1 MNKYT
6 SYQYG
11 SNYDP
16 NSMDNMLMGGEEV
29 LWRGKPKKNAFVMN
43 RIIKI
48 LPIALIW
55 ILFDGIMIGA
65 MIITGAIREM
75 LWFAIPFFAFHL
87 LPVWVWLGNVIS
99 ASKRWKN
106 TEYAITDKRIIL
118 RDGLFG
124 YNFKS
129 IDYAEVD
136 HVNIRVGFIDRLLKV
151 GDIHITVSG
160 KTDNN
165 VILDIE
171 QPCSVFKMLQKTVL
185 DIKTDI
191 HYPNELRP
199 KVNPGYNTQYRN
211 F

>member
-1 MNKYT
+1 
-6 SYQYG
+6 
-11 SNYDP
+11 
-16 NSMDNMLMGGEEV
+16 MDNMLMGGEEV

-171 QPCSVFKMLQKTVL
+171 QPFSVFKMLQKTVL

>member
-65 MIITGAIREM
+65 MIITGAIRKCYG
-75 LWFAIPFFAFHL
+75 LQYPSLPFICYQS
-87 LPVWVWLGNVIS
+87 G
-99 ASKRWKN
+99 
-106 TEYAITDKRIIL
+106 Y
-118 RDGLFG
+118 GL
-124 YNFKS
+124 
-129 IDYAEVD
+129 A
-136 HVNIRVGFIDRLLKV
+136 
-151 GDIHITVSG
+151 
-160 KTDNN
+160 
-165 VILDIE
+165 
-171 QPCSVFKMLQKTVL
+171 M
-185 DIKTDI
+185 
-191 HYPNELRP
+191 
-199 KVNPGYNTQYRN
+199 
-211 F
+211 

>member
-1 MNKYT
+1 
-6 SYQYG
+6 
-11 SNYDP
+11 
-16 NSMDNMLMGGEEV
+16 MDNMLMGGEEV

-171 QPCSVFKMLQKTVL
+171 QPFSVFKMLQKTVL

-199 KVNPGYNTQYRN
+199 QVNPGYNTQYRN